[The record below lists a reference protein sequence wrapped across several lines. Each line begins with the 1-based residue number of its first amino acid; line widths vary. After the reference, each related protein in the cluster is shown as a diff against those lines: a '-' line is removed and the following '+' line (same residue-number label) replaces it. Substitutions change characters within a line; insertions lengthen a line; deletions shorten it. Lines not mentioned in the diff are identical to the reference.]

1 MPSKLRLSA
10 LAASHCELVL
20 SEQASMVTGQTM
32 HVSGGLVLP

>member
-1 MPSKLRLSA
+1 
-10 LAASHCELVL
+10 LVL